1 METTDQTPAPEL
13 ETSPEPETFDEM
25 VVPELETIR
34 ENLSRLYDLDA
45 PEVAPFL
52 CTHEETQAAVGDGV
66 ARGEVLLVQEQGN
79 DIAVGL
85 FVCEAAI
92 EAMRQG
98 DQAGWLLAT
107 EGVSH
112 FVYLLFRAENADSV
126 TQLELE
132 LQAEVDKYATALLDA
147 ALLDTEAQLS
157 GWGVGLIR
165 ARDQLAQ
172 LDRSRRL
179 RASLFADPAF
189 LDEPGTEQGHRYRL
203 ANRAAA
209 RYTAWLEHTFVVPGD
224 QTGLVRELRRFYRLG
239 QTQKLSRAFA
249 GS

>member
-1 METTDQTPAPEL
+1 MCTEVETVDEMAPEL
-13 ETSPEPETFDEM
+13 ETAEPAEACLDQM
-25 VVPELETIR
+25 APVPELETIR

-112 FVYLLFRAENADSV
+112 FVYLLF
-126 TQLELE
+126 L
-132 LQAEVDKYATALLDA
+132 ALIHL
-147 ALLDTEAQLS
+147 
-157 GWGVGLIR
+157 
-165 ARDQLAQ
+165 
-172 LDRSRRL
+172 
-179 RASLFADPAF
+179 
-189 LDEPGTEQGHRYRL
+189 
-203 ANRAAA
+203 
-209 RYTAWLEHTFVVPGD
+209 
-224 QTGLVRELRRFYRLG
+224 
-239 QTQKLSRAFA
+239 
-249 GS
+249 